1 MPSETRNLL
10 GIGLQIAPGDTIIP
24 AEIAKAKAGNFDLEV
39 YGCDTSK
46 STDDVVSGLAQYLRS
61 KKYAAISIGFGVR
74 GNRDLTPLF
83 EELVNTCIEH
93 QPEAKFG
100 FAISPAGIFETCE
113 RALRRTGE

>member
-1 MPSETRNLL
+1 MPSETSNIL

-24 AEIAKAKAGNFDLEV
+24 AEIAKAKADNFDLEV

-46 STDDVVSGLAQYLRS
+46 SNDDVVSGLMEYLKS
-61 KKYAAISIGFGVR
+61 KKYVAISIGFGVR

-83 EELVNTCIEH
+83 EQLVNACIEL

-100 FAISPAGIFETCE
+100 FAISPTSIFETCK
-113 RALRRTGE
+113 RVLR